1 MLGNGITSGWRCTL
15 IRLRSRQDVLVSD
28 QLQILFEFLDELGRN
43 SASLK
48 IWRFTWLQ
56 LWLAGFEMCILEIVT
71 SPDDSTFLAAF
82 EVPASV

>member
-1 MLGNGITSGWRCTL
+1 MLSDIVNLILRGTPGLPGSGE
-15 IRLRSRQDVLVSD
+15 DGLVSD
-28 QLQILFEFLDELGRN
+28 QLQIRFEFLDELGRN

-71 SPDDSTFLAAF
+71 SPDDSTLLAAL
-82 EVPASV
+82 EVLASV

>member
-1 MLGNGITSGWRCTL
+1 MLRDGITSGWRCTL

-28 QLQILFEFLDELGRN
+28 QLQIRFEFLDELGRN

-71 SPDDSTFLAAF
+71 SPDDSTFLAAL